1 MSQALDRRL
10 EGMAGAARELRGVFL
25 MDRDGV
31 VVERSAAT
39 QPDEAERVA
48 AEYALILREVEA
60 LAADRGWGAM
70 RSFGVSGAA
79 DRVAFGP
86 WEAEL
91 LLGLTGAAAA
101 LPGELRRVVSA
112 GPART
117 PRT

>member
-1 MSQALDRRL
+1 MSQPLDRRL
-10 EGMAGAARELRGVFL
+10 EAIDETARELRGVFL

-60 LAADRGWGAM
+60 LASDRGWGAM

-79 DRVAFGP
+79 DRVTFGC
-86 WEAEL
+86 WETEL
-91 LLGLTGAAAA
+91 LLGLTGDAAA
-101 LPGELRRVVSA
+101 LPGQMRRAVRLAAA
-112 GPART
+112 GIR
-117 PRT
+117 RI